1 MSKDNKVHSS
11 ERIKITFTVVITLKK
26 HVHLLSRQKKL
37 WKIEYIP
44 QIQTPPCHGL
54 YSLVGHPMKG
64 ILDGAAKLWFNK
76 YFCVTFKKF
85 YKTQHYI

>member
-1 MSKDNKVHSS
+1 MSKDNKVYSS
-11 ERIKITFTVVITLKK
+11 ERIRITFTVVITLKK
-26 HVHLLSRQKKL
+26 TRPFCYQGKKL

-44 QIQTPPCHGL
+44 QKQIPLCHWL

-76 YFCVTFKKF
+76 YFRVTFQKLLQNA
-85 YKTQHYI
+85 TL